1 MQERVALVTGASGG
15 LGAAIA
21 SRLAAQGTFVLLH
34 YRADSGKGAAV
45 EDQIRVAGG
54 RSATVAGDIRTR
66 AGIEAFLSEIDKALS
81 ANGLEKLDILID
93 NAGVGGFATVE
104 ETSETMF
111 DDVCSTNLKG
121 TFFLTQGVLKRMRD
135 GGRIVVISS
144 GASKRSSGPMAAYAM
159 TKAAL
164 NTFVIYLAQELGSRQ
179 ITCNALGVGPVETA
193 ASATFFGDESRR
205 RDILSHTALHR
216 LATPDDIAKAVALFA
231 SAESGWI
238 TGQYVE
244 VSGGYR
250 L

>member
-1 MQERVALVTGASGG
+1 MPERVALVTGASGG

-34 YRADSGKGAAV
+34 YRADSKKGAAV
-45 EDQIRVAGG
+45 EGQIRDAGG
-54 RSATVAGDIRTR
+54 RCATVAGDIGTCR
-66 AGIEAFLSEIDKALS
+66 GIAAFLSEIDKALS
-81 ANGLEKLDILID
+81 ANALEKLDILID
-93 NAGVGGFATVE
+93 NAGIGGFATVE
-104 ETSETMF
+104 ETSEAMF

-121 TFFLTQGVLKRMRD
+121 TFFLTQGVLGRMRD

-144 GASKRSSGPMAAYAM
+144 GASKRASGPMAAYAM

-164 NTFVIYLAQELGSRQ
+164 NTLVVYLAQEVGPRQ

-193 ASATFFGDESRR
+193 ASAAFFGDENRKQE
-205 RDILSHTALHR
+205 ILSHTALHR
-216 LATPDDIAKAVALFA
+216 LATPDDIAKAVALF
-231 SAESGWI
+231 SSPESGWI